1 MDFARG
7 VQTFREL
14 FGSQIVPQAVE
25 HVGVGIS
32 DTGLHHDAVGCVFP
46 IADNAQGLFAL
57 QVFRP
62 ILVPIVDREH
72 RNAALRIHEPSR
84 QPEPVAVVF
93 FIEKLLH
100 QVPVL
105 KFAVLVALDG
115 IELVV
120 LADLVEITIFEVVV
134 RGDEAEAC

>member
-1 MDFARG
+1 MVVPLLDRIVCGFVAAFDGMQVGRSATGDVPLLRGRVLYFERAVSGVDFARG

-32 DTGLHHDAVGCVFP
+32 DTGLHHDAFGCVFP

-62 ILVPIVDREH
+62 VFVPIVDR
-72 RNAALRIHEPSR
+72 
-84 QPEPVAVVF
+84 
-93 FIEKLLH
+93 
-100 QVPVL
+100 
-105 KFAVLVALDG
+105 
-115 IELVV
+115 
-120 LADLVEITIFEVVV
+120 
-134 RGDEAEAC
+134 